1 MARAVLERV
10 VVDKAIEVVR
20 QRTGHGGGATRAGT
34 IREALHPRV
43 GKAMDPFAQ
52 CRRGKMERVRDRL
65 EAVPF
70 DDFADGLGTPE
81 HPGLFGLFQERVS
94 SGKGIIGKVKF
105 EGPHRGGLQKKL
117 RQKFIAAHRSSY
129 WNNAFSTQISLELLV
144 QCRPYAAE

>member
-20 QRTGHGGGATRAGT
+20 QRTGHCGGATRAGT

-52 CRRGKMERVRDRL
+52 CRIGKMERVRDRL

-81 HPGLFGLFQERVS
+81 HPGLFGLFQERV
-94 SGKGIIGKVKF
+94 
-105 EGPHRGGLQKKL
+105 
-117 RQKFIAAHRSSY
+117 
-129 WNNAFSTQISLELLV
+129 
-144 QCRPYAAE
+144 